1 VIGLDLSDTV
11 AVGTGVAREFAAH
24 HHSSSKSRMN
34 PWLSTTFPS
43 CVIGT

>member
-1 VIGLDLSDTV
+1 VISLDLSDAV
-11 AVGTGVAREFAAH
+11 AVGTGVARRFAAH